1 MSAALTAS
9 VLLTEAHLVLVG
21 SDIIIFSPASHQSC
35 GFAGHPNGVHHGVSV
50 QPKVRE
56 TRSSS
61 LQGPRLPELLNGFSL
76 GIIKRE
82 YFLYESYERTMTET

>member
-1 MSAALTAS
+1 M
-9 VLLTEAHLVLVG
+9 LVC
-21 SDIIIFSPASHQSC
+21 SDIIISSPASHQSC
-35 GFAGHPNGVHHGVSV
+35 GFSGHPNGVHHGVSA

-61 LQGPRLPELLNGFSL
+61 LQGTRLPELLNGFSL

-82 YFLYESYERTMTET
+82 YFSYESYERAMAEV